1 MKQQFV
7 ALLFFAT
14 IGFAQAPADAAR
26 QVAAKILAQIPSHSA
41 IALEF
46 ENRSSAPVADVD
58 ELRHAFEDAL
68 KEGGLT
74 LNDASETRL
83 HAYVSEN
90 PAGYLLIAQ
99 SGTMTAMATW
109 PRAAQPVKEFRVTI
123 KREAVKEQAD
133 PILDF
138 ELTDDGATLLL
149 LEPDRVVQ
157 STKGQPDRIALFTP
171 LRLRDPRGRLIG
183 SIVEIGSATC
193 NLSQSPDLKATCD
206 TATRAPGSLVPDRN
220 YYDDPKLGNYYS
232 TARVGN
238 AVLAAGLDGNTR
250 MFAQQFEPA
259 IIPGWGSDIT
269 SLVSNCGAKEQ
280 VIATST
286 ATTGTQ
292 DYLQAFEISGNTVTA
307 VSAPLVVP
315 GIVTAL
321 WPADNR
327 AEARIVVH
335 NKRTGTYEASRVS
348 LSCSQ

>member
-1 MKQQFV
+1 MKQRFV
-7 ALLFFAT
+7 FLLFFAT
-14 IGFAQAPADAAR
+14 IGFAQTSADVAR
-26 QVAAKILAQIPSHSA
+26 QVAAKVLAQIPSHSA

-46 ENRSSAPVADVD
+46 ENRSSAPAVDVD
-58 ELRHAFEDAL
+58 ELRHAFEDAV
-68 KEGGLT
+68 KEGGMT
-74 LNDASETRL
+74 ISDGSETRL

-99 SGTMTAMATW
+99 SGTITAMATW
-109 PRAAQPVKEFRVTI
+109 PRAVQPAKEFRMAI
-123 KREAVKEQAD
+123 KRDIIKEQSD

-138 ELTDDGATLLL
+138 ELAGDGATRLL
-149 LEPDRVVQ
+149 LETDRVVQ
-157 STKGQPDRIALFTP
+157 STKGQPDRIALFP
-171 LRLRDPRGRLIG
+171 ALRLRDPRGRLTG

-193 NLSQSPDLKATCD
+193 NLSRSPDLKATCD
-206 TATRAPGSLVPDRN
+206 TGARVPGSLVADRN
-220 YYDDPKLGNYYS
+220 YYDDPKFGNYYS

-238 AVLAAGLDGNTR
+238 VVLAAGLDGNTR
-250 MFAQQFEPA
+250 MFTQQGEPA

-280 VIATST
+280 VIATSPAT
-286 ATTGTQ
+286 AGTQ
-292 DYLQAFEISGNTVTA
+292 DYLQAFEISGNTVNA
-307 VSAPLVVP
+307 VSEPLVVP

-348 LSCSQ
+348 ISCSQ